1 VARAG
6 RQGCPLAQ
14 SLVDKGSARDASG
27 EVEAVV
33 PLGEGNRVR
42 HTRKEEVPNTPMSWG
57 RQLRRQVYE
66 RARFMGR
73 WNPRWDPKAEH
84 SGSGSPREEANP
96 VCTDDI

>member
-1 VARAG
+1 
-6 RQGCPLAQ
+6 
-14 SLVDKGSARDASG
+14 
-27 EVEAVV
+27 
-33 PLGEGNRVR
+33 
-42 HTRKEEVPNTPMSWG
+42 MSWG